1 MFAILA
7 LIAFAAAWFEHL
19 GKVSVSWD
27 GVDQTGLLYLGLAF
41 LAVHL
46 IKRAGGPGN
55 WRSG

>member
-7 LIAFAAAWFEHL
+7 AICFAVAFIEHGGKLTINSGWF
-19 GKVSVSWD
+19 
-27 GVDQTGLLYLGLAF
+27 DQAGMLYLGLVF

-46 IKRAGGPGN
+46 VRRLGPGN